1 MILLD
6 TVVLSELRRSQPD
19 ASVVAF
25 IKAQNP
31 EHVFLSVVTLAE
43 IEAGI
48 EKLHK
53 EKLRKLAVPHQQ
65 AFALELQAWL
75 AALELTYAPRILP
88 ITVPIAKTFGRLSAQ
103 LGNQSMDLLIAA
115 TALHHNLVV
124 VTRNNSDFAPTGVQ
138 VINPFNLSVPMS

>member
-48 EKLHK
+48 EKL
-53 EKLRKLAVPHQQ
+53 RKLAAPHQQ
-65 AFALELQAWL
+65 TFSLELQAWL

-88 ITVPIAKTFGRLSAQ
+88 ITTPIAKTFGRLSAQ

-124 VTRNNSDFAPTGVQ
+124 VTRNNSDFSPTGVQ
-138 VINPFNLSVPMS
+138 VLNPFNPSVPAS